1 MGRSSL
7 AIIIPAKN
15 EVKTIGRV
23 IQNARKFGT
32 VVVVD
37 DGSTDGTDKVSI
49 VKGAKLIKNKK
60 NLFYDKSLN
69 KGFEYVK
76 KKKFKFIITIDGD
89 GEHDLN
95 MIPIF
100 VKKLNRGYDL
110 VIGRRKNLPRFSEKV
125 ISFIYQKKYNVSDM
139 YCGMKG
145 YNSKWVKCFKKF
157 DRFGSIGTDL
167 ASRIIN
173 QKNTKFIEVF
183 IKINKRKDKPTIG
196 NNFFANLRIFK
207 SFFLNLAN
215 N

>member
-49 VKGAKLIKNKK
+49 LKGAKLIKNKK

-76 KKKFKFIITIDGD
+76 KKKFKFIINIYGD
-89 GEHDLN
+89 G
-95 MIPIF
+95 
-100 VKKLNRGYDL
+100 
-110 VIGRRKNLPRFSEKV
+110 
-125 ISFIYQKKYNVSDM
+125 
-139 YCGMKG
+139 
-145 YNSKWVKCFKKF
+145 
-157 DRFGSIGTDL
+157 
-167 ASRIIN
+167 
-173 QKNTKFIEVF
+173 
-183 IKINKRKDKPTIG
+183 
-196 NNFFANLRIFK
+196 
-207 SFFLNLAN
+207 
-215 N
+215 